1 MKMKESFNKL
11 NIYFRVT
18 ICSLILLVL
27 FTLALTFL
35 FFVGHLDIPLGLILG
50 ASINIISYFVLGL
63 LEQKMKNNSKGLG
76 SIFVTISRF
85 VILAV
90 FLVLS
95 GWLYYGK
102 QIHIFNIFAVVG
114 GYIYPLFVLL
124 VLTVIQKKENL
135 NV

>member
-1 MKMKESFNKL
+1 MKERFNKL

-27 FTLALTFL
+27 FTLALAFL
-35 FFVGHLDIPLGLILG
+35 FFIGYKDIPSGIILG
-50 ASINIISYFVLGL
+50 ASINIISYFILGL
-63 LEQKMKNNSKGLG
+63 FEQKMKNNSRGIG
-76 SIFVTISRF
+76 SIVVTISRF

-114 GYIYPLFVLL
+114 GYIFPLFVLL
-124 VLTVIQKKENL
+124 VLTAVQKKETL